1 MGPQPNLKFD
11 ALVLGGGIAGLE
23 AALNLAEQDFS
34 VAVVEK
40 DASIGGKMI
49 RLSKVFPT
57 LDCSS
62 CITTPKMAAAAH
74 HPRITLLTYCELQAL
89 ARRGDELVASITQ
102 KPRYVDLEKC
112 IGCRQCE
119 YQCPVL
125 AADGEQGG
133 FAGRKAIYIPF
144 SNAIPPKALIDPENC
159 ILCGRCAKAC
169 PTGAVNYF
177 QEPEDFTLT
186 AATAVIAT
194 GFEMIPL
201 EDKVQYGQGRIPD
214 VITALQ
220 MERLLAPHGPYNR
233 VLRPYDGKEPD
244 SVAFIQC
251 AGSRD
256 QSMGVPYCS
265 RVCCMYAIK
274 QAMLLSGSLPLA
286 DLTVYYMDIRAF
298 GKGYEQFF
306 QNAQAMG
313 VNFVKGKVAYVEP
326 GADGAVRLR
335 YESQEAEGGVQVA
348 EHDLVVLSLGLLP
361 GWLPDGRCALATG
374 ADNFIKTVK
383 PKLAP
388 TLTGLDGVFV
398 AGAAAGP
405 KDIVDSIVEAG
416 AAAMEACRYLSS
428 TRNNVGQA
436 PSPVQDSRRA
446 AVLHAI
452 AGESLM
458 AKTKNPNPA
467 PEAKVGVYVC
477 HCGGNISD
485 AVDVAQGLRAS
496 PQGARGGG
504 GPGPYVHVLRSRPGT
519 DYRGPAERGGGPGGG
534 GLLLAQSA

>member
-1 MGPQPNLKFD
+1 MSMGSQRSLRFD

-23 AALNLAEQDFS
+23 SALNLAEQDFS
-34 VAVVEK
+34 VAIVEK

-74 HPRITLLTYCELQAL
+74 HPKITILTYCELQTMT
-89 ARRGDELVASITQ
+89 RRGDDLVAVIRQ
-102 KPRYVDLEKC
+102 KPRYVDSVKC

-119 YQCPVL
+119 YQCPVMVPD
-125 AADGEQGG
+125 AEQGG
-133 FAGRKAIYIPF
+133 FAARKAIYIPF
-144 SNAIPPKALIDPENC
+144 SNAIPQKALIDPENC
-159 ILCGRCAKAC
+159 ILCGRCAKVC
-169 PTGAVNYF
+169 PTQAVNYF
-177 QEPEDFTLT
+177 EQPEDFTLT

-194 GFEMIPL
+194 GFELTPL
-201 EDKVQYGQGRIPD
+201 EDKIQYGQGKIPD

-233 VLRPYDGKEPD
+233 VLRPFDGMEPD

-286 DLTVYYMDIRAF
+286 DIAIYYMDIRAF

-313 VNFVKGKVAYVEP
+313 VNFVKGKVAYLEP
-326 GADGAVRLR
+326 GNNGAVRVR
-335 YESQEAEGGVQVA
+335 YESQEADGGVQVA

-361 GWLPDGRCALATG
+361 GWHPQGRCALATDTD
-374 ADNFIKTVK
+374 AFIKTVK

-388 TLTGLDGVFV
+388 TMTDLTGVFV

-416 AAAMEACRYLSS
+416 AAAMEASRYLAARSVSS
-428 TRNNVGQA
+428 EQE
-436 PSPVQDSRRA
+436 
-446 AVLHAI
+446 AV
-452 AGESLM
+452 
-458 AKTKNPNPA
+458 N
-467 PEAKVGVYVC
+467 
-477 HCGGNISD
+477 
-485 AVDVAQGLRAS
+485 
-496 PQGARGGG
+496 
-504 GPGPYVHVLRSRPGT
+504 RS
-519 DYRGPAERGGGPGGG
+519 
-534 GLLLAQSA
+534 

>member
-1 MGPQPNLKFD
+1 MASQPKKFFD

-23 AALNLAEQDFS
+23 AALNLADQDFS

-74 HPRITLLTYCELQAL
+74 HPNITIFTYCDLQSL
-89 ARRGDELVASITQ
+89 ERQSGGLVAVIRQ
-102 KPRYVDLEKC
+102 KPRYVDEVKC

-119 YQCPVL
+119 YQCPILV
-125 AADGEQGG
+125 ADAEQGG
-133 FAGRKAIYIPF
+133 FAARKAIYIPF
-144 SNAIPPKALIDPENC
+144 SNAIPQKALIDTGNC
-159 ILCGRCAKAC
+159 ILCGRCEKIC
-169 PTGAVNYF
+169 PTQAVNYF
-177 QEPEDFTLT
+177 QEPEVFTLT
-186 AATAVIAT
+186 AAAAVIAT
-194 GFEMIPL
+194 GFASTPL
-201 EDKVQYGQGRIPD
+201 EDKVQYGQGTIPN

-233 VLRPYDGKEPD
+233 ALRPSDGREPD
-244 SVAFIQC
+244 NVAWIQC

-256 QSMGVPYCS
+256 QSLGVPYCS

-274 QAMLLSGSLPLA
+274 QAMLLSGALPLA

-313 VNFVKGKVAYVEP
+313 VNFVKGKVAYLDA
-326 GADGAVRLR
+326 GDDGAVLVR
-335 YESQEAEGGVQVA
+335 YESQEAGGGVQVA

-361 GWLPDGRCALATG
+361 GWQPGGHCALGTG
-374 ADNFIKTVK
+374 PDHFIKTVK

-388 TLTGLDGVFV
+388 TLTDLEGVFV

-416 AAAMEACRYLSS
+416 AAAMEASRYLAG
-428 TRNNVGQA
+428 RKVK
-436 PSPVQDSRRA
+436 A
-446 AVLHAI
+446 A
-452 AGESLM
+452 S
-458 AKTKNPNPA
+458 
-467 PEAKVGVYVC
+467 
-477 HCGGNISD
+477 
-485 AVDVAQGLRAS
+485 
-496 PQGARGGG
+496 
-504 GPGPYVHVLRSRPGT
+504 
-519 DYRGPAERGGGPGGG
+519 
-534 GLLLAQSA
+534 